1 MTSNCSKL
9 KTKTYT
15 IILDMYNSRHFREI
29 KAVVYIVEDLVIIQS
44 IHVQNIFSGD
54 GTYS

>member
-9 KTKTYT
+9 KTKTYK
-15 IILDMYNSRHFREI
+15 IILDMYNGRHFREI
-29 KAVVYIVEDLVIIQS
+29 KAVVYIVEGLVIIQS